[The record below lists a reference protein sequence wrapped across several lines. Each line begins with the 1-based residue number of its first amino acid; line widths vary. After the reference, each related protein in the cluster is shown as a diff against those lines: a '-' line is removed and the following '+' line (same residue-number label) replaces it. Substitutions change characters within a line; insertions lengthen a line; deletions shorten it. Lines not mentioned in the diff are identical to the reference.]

1 MLELR
6 KNTVAELLRLSPMEK
21 REAAAWLR
29 REAREQEEREEP
41 GEGSTVAE
49 ATAALEALRSLDRE
63 SRALV
68 IAQAWREEA
77 RADG

>member
-49 ATAALEALRSLDRE
+49 ATEALEALRSLDRE

-68 IAQAWREEA
+68 MEQARREEA

>member
-29 REAREQEEREEP
+29 EERGFPTEGRATVGLEP
-41 GEGSTVAE
+41 
-49 ATAALEALRSLDRE
+49 
-63 SRALV
+63 
-68 IAQAWREEA
+68 
-77 RADG
+77 ADGPSS